1 MSRAGK
7 AFVHFKRLGL
17 PQQESVDFWL
27 EDEALVIVLP
37 PDLAK
42 LLAQTAVAALGT
54 VMMTYIGGSL
64 EAKARPEVLRIP
76 FSRIVHLEKRHIVTR
91 EFIHLAFEDET
102 GQRSQITFA
111 PYTGSA
117 VFPKIKTEE
126 WMAELKAHLEPRNGE
141 IFEEDQCNTT

>member
-1 MSRAGK
+1 MSRGGK

-42 LLAQTAVAALGT
+42 LLAQAAIAALGT
-54 VMMTYIGGSL
+54 VMMTYLGGSIGNFM
-64 EAKARPEVLRIP
+64 EEKAQPEVLRIP
-76 FSRIVHLEKRHIVTR
+76 FSRIVHLEKRHIITR
-91 EFIHLAFEDET
+91 EFIHLTFEDET
-102 GQRSQITFA
+102 GQRGQITFA
-111 PYTGSA
+111 PYIGSA

-126 WMAELKAHLEPRNGE
+126 WMAKLKAHLEPRNGE
-141 IFEEDQCNTT
+141 NFIGG